1 MMYKHG
7 IKSKQFYSR
16 AMEVMPNGVSSNYR
30 FYSADETLV
39 VAKAKGAHIYDF
51 DGNRFVDYRLGWGP
65 VIVGHGNEFVNNRVK
80 EAIDDGVSFAATQKY
95 EVSVCERIVDLC
107 PGVEMVRLTNTGTE
121 ATMHAIRLARGH
133 TGRDLILKFEGSYHG
148 AHDNVMWTTQGADP
162 GKVGNRRHPTPV
174 KNSLGIPKVINDLIL
189 LCPWNDEEVLGDILA
204 ERGEEIA
211 TIIVEPILGNANAL
225 TPAKSYLQFLRDQ
238 CDKYGI
244 VLIFDE
250 VKTGFRIAPG
260 GAREYFGVIPDIST
274 YAKALGNGFPIAAI
288 AGKKELLMELKSGA
302 VFHGGTYS
310 GNAASTAAADATLEL
325 IQSGEVF
332 GKIRQVG
339 RMIQDGVREIC
350 NRHSVAVYINGAPGM
365 FGICFAEKQPR
376 DWRELLAQGDW
387 ALSEKV
393 YGYMVANGIM
403 PEPRGME
410 PFFICAAHST
420 TDVEE
425 TLQRF
430 EEGLTLAL
438 A

>member
-1 MMYKHG
+1 MLKHG
-7 IKSKQFYSR
+7 TKTKQLYSR
-16 AMEVMPNGVSSNYR
+16 AMEVMPYGVSSNYR

-39 VAKAKGAHIYDF
+39 VAKAKGAYLYDYE
-51 DGNRFVDYRLGWGP
+51 GNRFIDYRLGWGP

-80 EAIDDGVSFAATQKY
+80 EAIDYGVSFAGTQKY
-95 EVSVCERIVDLC
+95 EISVCERIVALC
-107 PGVEMVRLTNTGTE
+107 PGVEMVRLCNSGTE
-121 ATMHAIRLARGH
+121 ATMHAIRLARGY
-133 TGRDLILKFEGSYHG
+133 TGRELILKFEGSYHG

-162 GKVGNRRHPTPV
+162 DQVGERHRPVPV
-174 KNSLGIPKVINDLIL
+174 KNSLGIPKAINDLIL
-189 LCPWNDEEVLGDILA
+189 LCPWNDEEVLGNILA

-211 TIIVEPILGNANAL
+211 TIIVEPILGNANGL
-225 TPAKSYLQFLRDQ
+225 TPPTSYLQFLRDQ

-260 GAREYFGVIPDIST
+260 GAREYFGVIPDLST

-288 AGKKELLMELKSGA
+288 AGRKEMMLKLAPGH

-310 GNAASTAAADATLEL
+310 GNVSSTAAADATLEL
-325 IQSGEVF
+325 IQNGEVF
-332 GKIRQVG
+332 SKIQQVG

-350 NRHSVAVYINGAPGM
+350 SRHGVAVRINGAPGM
-365 FGICFAEKQPR
+365 FGICFTDQQPK
-376 DWRELLAQGDW
+376 DWRELLAQGNW
-387 ALSEKV
+387 ELSEKI
-393 YGYMVANGIM
+393 YAYMVAHGVM
-403 PEPRGME
+403 PEPRGLE
-410 PFFICAAHST
+410 PFFLSASHST
-420 TDVEE
+420 SDAEE